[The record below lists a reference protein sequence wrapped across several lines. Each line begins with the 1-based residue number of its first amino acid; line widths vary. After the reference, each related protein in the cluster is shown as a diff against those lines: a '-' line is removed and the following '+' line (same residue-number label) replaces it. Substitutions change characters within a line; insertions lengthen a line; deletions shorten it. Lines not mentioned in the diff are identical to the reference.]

1 MSSCGV
7 TGQGD
12 HHTTTKGLEYSL
24 QARQEPPES
33 PVDLPVQRPRGNP
46 LAVQRELEPVRK
58 RLYGKGGDILVRND
72 VAVCCG
78 PILHRVKHGCPVV
91 EDGVHRV
98 SGSRSKAL
106 SLSLSLT
113 YVLQPPVPS
122 RGDHGQRP
130 RGRVLRW
137 RDPVPHAHARNVRED
152 EELEFFL
159 VEHPPGGRW
168 ILQGPALGGGDPA
181 NEPQAEPAASFPLGD
196 LPARD
201 VGHPGVRRPP
211 RQHLVHSP
219 QREPRLTQ
227 ESQ

>member
-78 PILHRVKHGCPVV
+78 PILHRVKHG
-91 EDGVHRV
+91 
-98 SGSRSKAL
+98 
-106 SLSLSLT
+106 